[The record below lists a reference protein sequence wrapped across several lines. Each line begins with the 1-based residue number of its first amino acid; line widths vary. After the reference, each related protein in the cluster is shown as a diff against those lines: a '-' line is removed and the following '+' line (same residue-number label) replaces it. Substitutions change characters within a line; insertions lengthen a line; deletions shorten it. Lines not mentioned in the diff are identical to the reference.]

1 MRMKVGAVGH
11 KVSGVK
17 LKIAAVRSGTDP
29 VGKLPS
35 GSFPK
40 TLEEQVRCPRCE
52 ATYNL
57 IADWDQANDRWFP
70 ERSEPLI
77 RMLKKAIMLG
87 HGGDHQVTHFETEGV
102 VVISFEAP
110 RVGGNPQT
118 VH

>member
-1 MRMKVGAVGH
+1 MKIGAVGH

-35 GSFPK
+35 GSFPT
-40 TLEEQVRCPRCE
+40 TLDAQVGCPKCE

-77 RMLKKAIMLG
+77 RMLQKADDAG
-87 HGGDHQVTHFETEGV
+87 AQ
-102 VVISFEAP
+102 
-110 RVGGNPQT
+110 R
-118 VH
+118 